1 MSVAEDNTPRTPVEP
16 KPAATVL
23 LLRDHPSPPE
33 GRSALQV
40 FLQRRVKQ
48 MAFAG
53 GMTVFPGGSVDPSD
67 VPDAERWAGPDPQE
81 WAERIGLSTA
91 LAGAA
96 ITAAVREVFEET
108 GVLLAGPPGGQP
120 GSLTAQAPLWRKRL
134 TDHSISMTEVLATS
148 GYVLRSDLLRTWA
161 RWVTPPIE
169 KRRYDTVFLVAAMPA
184 GQEADAQTTE
194 AVEAEWWFPEQALE
208 AHAESRMALM
218 PPTLVSLREL
228 AGFATAAEALASCA
242 GRDMTAIHPTP
253 RVTEDGIPELVLP
266 DGSVHRLPT
275 ELLA

>member
-1 MSVAEDNTPRTPVEP
+1 VSVAEDNTPRTPVEP
-16 KPAATVL
+16 KTAATVL

-33 GRSALQV
+33 GRAPLQV

-81 WAERIGLSTA
+81 WAERIGMPED
-91 LAGAA
+91 LAGAT
-96 ITAAVREVFEET
+96 ITAAVREVFEEC

-134 TDHSISMTEVLATS
+134 TDHTISMTDVLAES

-161 RWVTPPIE
+161 RWVTPPVE
-169 KRRYDTVFLVAAMPA
+169 KRRYDTVFLVAVLPA
-184 GQEADAQTTE
+184 GQEADAHTTE
-194 AVEAEWWFPEQALE
+194 AVEAEWWYPEQALE
-208 AHAESRMALM
+208 AQTEGRMALM
-218 PPTLVSLREL
+218 PPTLVSLRDL
-228 AGFATAAEALASCA
+228 SAFATVDEALAGCA

-253 RVTEDGIPELVLP
+253 RVAEDGSREVVLP
-266 DGSVHRLPT
+266 DGSVHRLPKS
-275 ELLA
+275 LLA